1 MVVHIGY
8 YVDLCG
14 NLNMNKVFIILI
26 LILYCPAALWLFLY
40 GLNNY
45 YMIFLFLRRAKKESS
60 RNREFLKQFWST
72 HSKDKLPK
80 VTTQLPVYNE
90 RHVVERL
97 IKAVVNID
105 YPKELHEIQLLDD
118 STDETRDIV
127 ADLVSKYRSIGFNI
141 KQIVRSNRSGFK
153 AGALNKGLEKAEGEF
168 LAIFDA
174 DFVPDKDFLYE
185 TIPFFYEKEE
195 VALVQT
201 RWGHIN
207 RDYSLLTIA
216 QSIGM
221 DGHFIIEQGARTWN
235 GLYMNFNGT
244 AGIWRKE
251 AIIDAGG
258 WHYDTLTE
266 DLDLSYRA
274 QLKGWN
280 TKFLFDV
287 VTPSEL
293 PVDINA
299 YKSQQHRWAKGSIQ
313 TAKKVLPLIFKKKDS
328 VIKKVEA
335 FIHLN
340 QYMVH
345 PMMIILAL
353 LSLPLILLLKPLVTS
368 ISITMVSLLFLI
380 FIGAIAPS
388 FLYIISQ
395 KIGYKDWLKRC
406 LFIPSL
412 MFIGCGVAI
421 NNTKAVLEALLNI
434 KSDFIRTPKY
444 GVIRRGRNMMSKG
457 YTLPVKSFFV
467 SEILLSIYCF
477 IGFMQYTH
485 NKKFIFGPFL
495 LMYAMGFFYVGT
507 LSLMQKFKG
516 KIRC

>member
-1 MVVHIGY
+1 
-8 YVDLCG
+8 
-14 NLNMNKVFIILI
+14 MNNVFLIIILAF
-26 LILYCPAALWLFLY
+26 YCPAALWLFLY
-40 GLNNY
+40 GMNNY
-45 YMIFLFLRRAKKESS
+45 YMIYLFLRKVKVELSNDRQH
-60 RNREFLKQFWST
+60 LKQFWST
-72 HSKDKLPK
+72 HSKNELPK

-90 RHVVERL
+90 KHVVERL
-97 IKAVVNID
+97 INAVVNID
-105 YPKELHEIQLLDD
+105 YPKGLHEIQLLDD
-118 STDETRDIV
+118 SNDETSEIIE
-127 ADLVSKYRSIGFNI
+127 ALVKKYSGNGYNI
-141 KQIVRSNRSGFK
+141 KHITRNNRAGFK
-153 AGALNKGLEKAEGEF
+153 AGALNVGLEKSEGEF

-174 DFVPDKDFLYE
+174 DFVPDRDFLIN
-185 TIPFFYEKEE
+185 TIPFFYEKEK

-244 AGIWRKE
+244 AGVWRKE
-251 AIIDAGG
+251 AIRDAGG
-258 WHYDTLTE
+258 WHHDTLTE

-280 TKFLFDV
+280 TKFLFNV

-293 PVDINA
+293 PIDISA

-313 TAKKVLPLIFKKKDS
+313 TAKKILPEVFKTNDGF
-328 VIKKVEA
+328 IKKAEA

-353 LSLPLILLLKPLVTS
+353 LSLPLIMLLKPLITS
-368 ISITMVSLLFLI
+368 ISLTMAGLLFLI
-380 FIGAIAPS
+380 FIGAFAPS
-388 FLYIISQ
+388 ILYIVSQ
-395 KIGYKDWLKRC
+395 KMGYKDWMKRS
-406 LFIPSL
+406 LFIPAL
-412 MFIGCGVAI
+412 MFIGCGVAV
-421 NNTKAVLEALLNI
+421 NNAKAVLEALLNI
-434 KSDFIRTPKY
+434 KSDFVRTPKY
-444 GVIRRGRNMMSKG
+444 GVVKRGKSLKAKNYM
-457 YTLPVKSFFV
+457 LPVKMIFV
-467 SEILLSIYCF
+467 SEIFMSMYCF
-477 IGFMQYTH
+477 LGFIQYMS

-495 LMYAMGFFYVGT
+495 LMYAMGFLYVGVLT
-507 LSLMQKFKG
+507 LFQIFNR